1 MFTGDLRKAEN
12 ESYKELYER
21 LRNHTDNFRVDTLEG
36 VDADDEDDGI
46 RLDDEVTELPPWIS
60 KDSIHKYN
68 GYKYKDLP
76 PAIII
81 GYSTTYAQSSNT
93 TDVFLP

>member
-12 ESYKELYER
+12 ESYNGLYER

-46 RLDDEVTELPPWIS
+46 RLDDEVTELPSWIS
-60 KDSIHKYN
+60 KDSVHKYN

-76 PAIII
+76 QAFII
-81 GYSTTYAQSSNT
+81 GDSTTYAQSLNT